1 MFKPYRIVSAA
12 LAGALIGGVVAAVTL
27 VSVRPEGGL
36 EPWAWIGLGI
46 VTGAV
51 LAGFGQ
57 GVRNLFFRLFKR
69 GAKGT

>member
-12 LAGALIGGVVAAVTL
+12 LAGALIGAALAAVML
-27 VSVRPEGGL
+27 FGRRPEVNL
-36 EPWAWIGLGI
+36 EPRVWIGLGI

-57 GVRNLFFRLFKR
+57 GVRNLLFRLFKR
-69 GAKGT
+69 RSMRS